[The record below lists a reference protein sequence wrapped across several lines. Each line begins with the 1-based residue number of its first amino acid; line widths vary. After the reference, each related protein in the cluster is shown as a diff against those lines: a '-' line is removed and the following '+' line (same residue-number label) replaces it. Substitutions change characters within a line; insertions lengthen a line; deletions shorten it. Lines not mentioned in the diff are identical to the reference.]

1 MRFINKTLDAMND
14 GIEFDEDAAFA
25 DAGDDDGGSD
35 TESDDYIEA
44 DMDLENNL
52 RLDNADCESEE
63 ESEGGGS
70 STSEDGDLEIEMEI
84 YAEENLSIDGK
95 KTDVCGWW

>member
-52 RLDNADCESEE
+52 RLNP
-63 ESEGGGS
+63 
-70 STSEDGDLEIEMEI
+70 L
-84 YAEENLSIDGK
+84 
-95 KTDVCGWW
+95 